1 MNRTFKTVAIVALCV
16 VATAAATGIGAFL
29 AMVQPGGS
37 GTLATLTL
45 PDGSQY
51 MVTQR
56 CNWSGEPYTVS
67 FYMKPSGGR
76 WGWCYIDHQA
86 NRWRNVALTYDNA
99 ANVVTVT
106 ERGQWQAALDRKTGV
121 FARGDGMPR
130 HDVDAPQSLR
140 EPEYA
145 FR

>member
-1 MNRTFKTVAIVALCV
+1 MNRTFKTIAVVALCI
-16 VATAAATGIGAFL
+16 TAAAAVIITGAFL
-29 AMVQPGGS
+29 AIVQPGGS

-45 PDGSQY
+45 SDGSQY

-67 FYMKPSGGR
+67 FYMKPPGGQ

-86 NRWRNVALTYDNA
+86 NRWRDVALTYDNTGD
-99 ANVVTVT
+99 VVTVT
-106 ERGQWQAALDRKTGV
+106 EKGQWQAALNRKTGI
-121 FARGDGMPR
+121 FARGNGKPR
-130 HDVDAPQSLR
+130 IDCDAPQSIR